1 MCSDV
6 QATTEG
12 SLPWSNRT
20 LWDTGPAVSPSSAT
34 ESDCIFLMH
43 VGLEKRTY
51 MPVTGDLINEQR
63 ASSKSFQS
71 CGSAH
76 EIRIGADR
84 ERSRFLLANV
94 RQYRKAVI
102 LKKNHAIRVLHY
114 NALVYMHI
122 VRLISVVFLSYLS
135 SPASMLCLYLTQ

>member
-1 MCSDV
+1 MCSDM

-34 ESDCIFLMH
+34 ESDCFFLMY
-43 VGLEKRTY
+43 VGFKKRAY
-51 MPVTGDLINEQR
+51 MPVRGDMVDEQR
-63 ASSKSFQS
+63 AFSKNFQS

-76 EIRIGADR
+76 EIRTGADR
-84 ERSRFLLANV
+84 ERPRLLLANV
-94 RQYRKAVI
+94 RQHRKAVV
-102 LKKNHAIRVLHY
+102 LEKNHAIRVLHY
-114 NALVYMHI
+114 NALIYMHI

-135 SPASMLCLYLTQ
+135 SPASMLSLYLTQ